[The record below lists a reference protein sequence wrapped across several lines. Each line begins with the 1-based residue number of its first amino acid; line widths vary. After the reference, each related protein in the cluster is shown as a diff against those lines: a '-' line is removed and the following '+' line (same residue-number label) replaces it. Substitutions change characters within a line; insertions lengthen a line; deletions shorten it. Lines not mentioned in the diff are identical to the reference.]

1 MEDPIASR
9 TLLDAGRVLDHA
21 PVGFCI
27 FDADQHCVYANPWLL
42 DALGV
47 EATAIHGRDIDD
59 VLAGAD
65 RPLGASIDEVIGSGT
80 SHIEAPVLLTLPGD
94 QPTSLQLKLS
104 PVKSG
109 EGRVEGA
116 SCLVQ
121 NVSDQY
127 QAIEDSDEWQR
138 LTGVILDAVPALISY
153 IDR

>member
-65 RPLGASIDEVIGSGT
+65 RPLGASIAEVIGSGT
-80 SHIEAPVLLTLPGD
+80 DLRPKAPSFIRRVLFLR
-94 QPTSLQLKLS
+94 S
-104 PVKSG
+104 
-109 EGRVEGA
+109 
-116 SCLVQ
+116 
-121 NVSDQY
+121 
-127 QAIEDSDEWQR
+127 
-138 LTGVILDAVPALISY
+138 ALLMGWHA
-153 IDR
+153 RRG